1 MANKS
6 VNSVWEK
13 ATNER
18 YVSHAAEVKHE
29 RGESAAQRKK
39 EYGKSYKK
47 GKK

>member
-1 MANKS
+1 MAKTT
-6 VNSVWEK
+6 VWEK

-18 YVSHAAEVKHE
+18 YVSKAAERKHE
-29 RGESAAQRKK
+29 RSEGMSERRK